1 MDKETQRKLDLL
13 AALEAGGVEN
23 WEGYDLATKEHRKA
37 IAREEK
43 LLNIVDVVFEEI
55 SEYIDECGEYY
66 LSDEGREVFGSVL
79 LSRANELKELCDD

>member
-23 WEGYDLATKEHRKA
+23 WDGYDLATKEHRKA

-43 LLNIVDVVFEEI
+43 LLNIVDAVFGEI
-55 SEYIDECGEYY
+55 SEYIDECSGKYY
-66 LSDEGREVFGSVL
+66 LSYEGREVFGSVL
-79 LSRANELKELCDD
+79 LSQANELKELCE